1 MKYSVPDHQKE
12 YKLGQK
18 KYTEIGYPGGKS
30 VKVYEDGSLEAHSVV
45 DKDH

>member
-1 MKYSVPDHQKE
+1 MKFSVPDHQKE

-30 VKVYEDGSLEAHSVV
+30 VKVYEDGSSNPFEFSV
-45 DKDH
+45 KQ